1 MAKDYG
7 PHGGSTSGSHS
18 RSRNQGGT
26 KSHSS
31 SKSTSTSSGNQGSD
45 HGHTRFNPGSGYYG
59 GKKTTTTTPDG
70 NNNRGNVFTK
80 IFNKPKTY
88 INNKRREL
96 IDKRL
101 WKEIL
106 QDREDLSPYAKT
118 LDQGALHASGIDEYD
133 FSNMKT
139 NADVFKNPSKKG
151 DIQLPSDKGYPGLL
165 GVADKVFQPIATK
178 EGAINTFNRLD
189 KMKQGIGN
197 MNQTE
202 FNEMFSGPPRGTG
215 GEGGG
220 NPYIYPS
227 YGMAD
232 ASTTTDGTKTT
243 TDEAWTPNF
252 FVEDRFVSGPR
263 RAKTRAAQGGIIGY
277 DDGGPV
283 LSEEQN
289 EMVTDMLKRGMGN
302 DSIST
307 ITGATPEQIK
317 SILDSFRQ
325 EAKAQGGR
333 IGYDDGG
340 DVMMASY
347 GYNEAMAESRQ
358 AYEQGLKDG
367 TVPFDMEFEEYLELM
382 QDSKRAPQQDSGI
395 MAAAMGGRAEY
406 NRGGISDLVAGAPEI
421 RLSGDVRPQFQEQQE
436 TIQGPGFTE
445 QETTEEASM
454 PAIMNTLNEMSMQIF
469 GKPFDQL
476 NDREKQS
483 LQELSAQTLQ
493 EEGGRERAAYGG
505 IMESATGRRAYGFGS
520 FFKSVTKPFKKAAKV
535 VKKVAKSPLG
545 KMALGYLATAGM
557 ANLAGGMGGAQ
568 PWSKFKWLKPEMLKG
583 NLFGTLGSG
592 GSRVGQN
599 IGKYIPGTE
608 GILGKLNLTKGFGG
622 LKPTALGM
630 ITGASTAAGLMT
642 KKPPEEFDSG
652 IGKDR
657 KEESDWWKN
666 YLADMRSTYGDFEL
680 EDQYKLA
687 EGGRIGKEEGGLM
700 NLGGVE
706 KDYRETGGFVEIG
719 GEEKAD
725 DVPARL
731 SRNEFVMTADAV
743 RGAGNGDI
751 DKGAAIMEDTMKTL
765 ETQGKK
771 GAQDMFETSERIGEI
786 I

>member
-1 MAKDYG
+1 MPFKSEKQRKYLWANEPEIARDWTKTYG
-7 PHGGSTSGSHS
+7 SKVKKADGGISQLVKPGPGRSGYRGSPHDDSRTGSGTSSGGSYGGSKNFSG
-18 RSRNQGGT
+18 
-26 KSHSS
+26 
-31 SKSTSTSSGNQGSD
+31 GNQGSD

-118 LDQGALHASGIDEYD
+118 LDQGAMHATGIDEYD

-139 NADVFKNPSKKG
+139 NANVFKNPSKKG

-220 NPYIYPS
+220 NPYIYP

-263 RAKTRAAQGGIIGY
+263 RAKTRAAQGG
-277 DDGGPV
+277 
-283 LSEEQN
+283 
-289 EMVTDMLKRGMGN
+289 
-302 DSIST
+302 
-307 ITGATPEQIK
+307 
-317 SILDSFRQ
+317 
-325 EAKAQGGR
+325 R

-347 GYNEAMAESRQ
+347 GYDDAMAETFQ
-358 AYEQGLKDG
+358 MYLDGQKNG
-367 TVPFDMEFEEYLELM
+367 TVPIDMEFDEFLELLPD
-382 QDSKRAPQQDSGI
+382 QSKAPQQDSGI

-454 PAIMNTLNEMSMQIF
+454 PAIMDTLNEMSMQIF

-583 NLFGTLGSG
+583 NLFGTVGSG

-642 KKPPEEFDSG
+642 KKPPEEFGSG